1 MNLLKVIGKLGCLAG
16 IAVIFYFVGSENSK
30 KKAEKKYMDDM
41 MDMSDY
47 KEMPDE
53 ENDSETDTQK
63 ETDGHEDTEQ
73 N

>member
-1 MNLLKVIGKLGCLAG
+1 MNLLKIIGKLGCLAG

-47 KEMPDE
+47 E

-63 ETDGHEDTEQ
+63 ETDGQEDTVD
-73 N
+73 

>member
-16 IAVIFYFVGSENSK
+16 IAVIFYFVGSENAK
-30 KKAEKKYMDDM
+30 KKAEKKYMDEM

-47 KEMPDE
+47 E

-63 ETDGHEDTEQ
+63 ETDGQEDTVD
-73 N
+73 